1 MKRYHYREIGS
12 TSDEARRLLEE
23 GRIQGSALV
32 TAEVQTGGRGRN
44 GRRWMSPRGGL
55 WMTRVL
61 SPGVSQAL
69 WPLYPLLAGVAAVG
83 AIDAVAGVQ
92 AQLKWPNDVLWGGR
106 KLGGILCE
114 GLQGHILIG
123 LGINVSIE
131 WERWTTAGFEPV
143 DLQTAAG
150 GLKARASE
158 VIADLAYGV
167 NCQIDR
173 LCVVFE
179 ESPERILGTWR
190 RHCCIFGRD
199 VRVLAGEQVYEGVA
213 RDIADDGALMVQMP
227 DGRVRRFY
235 SGDVSLRLRGEGDDR
250 TR

>member
-12 TSDEARRLLEE
+12 TSDEARRLLGE

-44 GRRWMSPRGGL
+44 ERRWMSPRGGL

-61 SPGVSQAL
+61 SPDVREAL
-69 WPLYPLLAGVAAVG
+69 WSLYPLLAGVAAVG
-83 AIDAVAGVQ
+83 AILAVAGVQ
-92 AQLKWPNDVLWGGR
+92 AELKWPNDVLWEGR

-123 LGINVSIE
+123 LGINVSIG
-131 WERWTTAGFEPV
+131 WERRATPGFEPV

-150 GLKARASE
+150 GLKASPPE
-158 VIADLAYGV
+158 VIADLADGV
-167 NCQIDR
+167 NCHIDR
-173 LCVVFE
+173 WCAVLE
-179 ESPERILGTWR
+179 ENPEQVLGTWR

-199 VRVLAGEQVYEGVA
+199 VRVLTGEQVYEGVA
-213 RDIADDGALMVQMP
+213 RDIGGDGALMVEMP
-227 DGRVRRFY
+227 NGRVRRFY
-235 SGDVSLRLRGEGDDR
+235 SGDVSLRLRGEGNDCIR
-250 TR
+250 